1 MKKGIL
7 LILTG
12 ASSVGKGD
20 IRDLLMEDDDL
31 HLFYSISMTTRP
43 KREDEIDGKDYYFV
57 DYEAF
62 WSLRSLT
69 DITMELLVNR

>member
-20 IRDLLMEDDDL
+20 IRDLLMADQEL
-31 HLFYSISMTTRP
+31 HLFYSISMTTVS
-43 KREDEIDGKDYYFV
+43 YTH
-57 DYEAF
+57 
-62 WSLRSLT
+62 LRAHET
-69 DITMELLVNR
+69 